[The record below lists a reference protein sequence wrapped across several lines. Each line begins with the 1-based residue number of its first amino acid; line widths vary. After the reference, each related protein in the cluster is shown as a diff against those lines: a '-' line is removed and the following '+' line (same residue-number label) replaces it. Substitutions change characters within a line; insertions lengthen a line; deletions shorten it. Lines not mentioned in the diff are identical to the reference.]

1 MENQEIK
8 KIGRLLSQ
16 PELGLTVFASKDV
29 SRYQMSN
36 IHVTSKHTEAT
47 NGHFM
52 CRVEKDSMDPEDFP
66 VIENTGHD
74 FDFEKGIDVCIPIDT
89 LKSFKIPK
97 KSTLPIF
104 TYAKLSTNENQ
115 CYLASTDLK
124 TTQIAPIPNLDITY
138 PDVEQVLPHIQDG
151 IQIGLSAEYLGVIA
165 DYVNKFGSRTKGIMF
180 TIPKDYTNNTPVE
193 FQATLEN
200 GQVAKG
206 VIMPMKI

>member
-8 KIGRLLSQ
+8 KIGRLLTQ
-16 PELGLTVFASKDV
+16 PELGLAVFASREASK
-29 SRYQMSN
+29 YQMNN

-52 CRVEKDSMDPEDFP
+52 CRVEKDTMDPEEFP

-74 FDFEKGIDVCIPIDT
+74 FDFEKGIDVCIPLDT
-89 LKSFKIPK
+89 LKGFKVPK
-97 KSTLPIF
+97 KSSLPIL

-115 CYLASTDLK
+115 CYLVSTDLK
-124 TTQIAPIPNLDITY
+124 TTQIAPIRNEDVTY
-138 PDVEQVLPHIQDG
+138 PDVEQCLPHIQDG

-165 DYVNKFGSRTKGIMF
+165 DYVNKFGSKAKGIVF
-180 TIPKDYTNNTPVE
+180 TIPKDFTNNTPVE
-193 FQATLEN
+193 FEAPLEN

-206 VIMPMKI
+206 VIMPMKL